1 MLTNGRT
8 QVKTPSF
15 IFARAN
21 CVAPDHPSGR
31 GNGKAEG
38 DAQQIFNESVD
49 YHAPMANIQPHG

>member
-21 CVAPDHPSGR
+21 YVAPDHPSGG
-31 GNGKAEG
+31 GNGKAAE
-38 DAQQIFNESVD
+38 QV
-49 YHAPMANIQPHG
+49 HLTNIQ